1 MFRAIIFAGCI
12 AASSA
17 FSNQLSA
24 SWTRSAQAS
33 SKAVALRPGAR
44 TVGALKM
51 QIEAKSPINIFEG
64 MDADGQDVKS
74 SAFLMESEVK
84 HGRLAMLAAVGW
96 PVAELLHP
104 FLAEASGFPS
114 LLTDAGQVPS
124 VLNGGLDKIADSPG
138 GIFFLLFALGRAFS
152 LETGALRPRNNFL
165 SKNPKEM
172 YPYDLG
178 FDPLGFYAKATPEQ
192 RKVMAEKE
200 LNNGRLAMIA
210 MTLYPVIEFVSKAP
224 LVSITKAAE

>member
-1 MFRAIIFAGCI
+1 MFRTVLFAGCI
-12 AASSA
+12 AASAA
-17 FSNQLSA
+17 FTGQLS
-24 SWTRSAQAS
+24 SIGNHAQLR
-33 SKAVALRPGAR
+33 SKAVSLRPGAR
-44 TVGALKM
+44 ATSALNM
-51 QIEAKSPINIFEG
+51 QLEAKTPVNIFEG
-64 MDADGQDVKS
+64 MDADGQDVKN
-74 SAFLMESEVK
+74 SAFLQESEIK

-104 FLAEASGFPS
+104 ILAQASNFPS

-138 GIFFLLFALGRAFS
+138 GLFFLLFAFGRAFS

-165 SKNPKEM
+165 SKEPKEM

-210 MTLYPVIEFVSKAP
+210 MTLYPIIEFASKAP
-224 LVSITKAAE
+224 LVSMGTGSE

>member
-1 MFRAIIFAGCI
+1 MG
-12 AASSA
+12 
-17 FSNQLSA
+17 NQLSA
-24 SWTRSAQAS
+24 SLIRSAQAP

-51 QIEAKSPINIFEG
+51 QAEGTSPINIFEG

-124 VLNGGLDKIADSPG
+124 VLNGGLDKIADFSRWN
-138 GIFFLLFALGRAFS
+138 LLPAFCPWPRI
-152 LETGALRPRNNFL
+152 LPRDRRPAPAQQLPQQKPQGN
-165 SKNPKEM
+165 
-172 YPYDLG
+172 
-178 FDPLGFYAKATPEQ
+178 
-192 RKVMAEKE
+192 V
-200 LNNGRLAMIA
+200 
-210 MTLYPVIEFVSKAP
+210 PV
-224 LVSITKAAE
+224 